1 MSSIEEINLFLM
13 NVKKLISEDKMTFIP
28 RPKNN
33 LAELGI
39 NIRIVKDI
47 IMNLTYK
54 NYYNGP
60 KEDYDRN
67 HGGFVWEFGKDEDI
81 YQVYIKLKIKETI
94 RGEMLVVLS
103 FHKAEY
109 PITYKY

>member
-13 NVKKLISEDKMTFIP
+13 NVKKLIAENKMTFIP

-33 LAELGI
+33 LSELGI
-39 NIRIVKDI
+39 NISIVKDI

-60 KEDYDRN
+60 KEDYSKN
-67 HGGFVWEFGKDEDI
+67 HVGFVWEFGKDEDT
-81 YQVYIKLKIKETI
+81 YQVYIKLKIKETKK
-94 RGEMLVVLS
+94 GDMLVILS
-103 FHKAEY
+103 FHKAER
-109 PITYKY
+109 PIIYKY